1 MRMTDVKPSD
11 GISLSKP
18 RRRGRRGHNEGTIY
32 RRGDGRWEARISL
45 PDGTRKSYY
54 GRTREVVRK
63 RLHEELSGLERG
75 IIPTRDERLTVARY
89 LADWLSHVRPSIRHN
104 TYLFD
109 EQLIRLHILPS
120 LGRNSLSK
128 LTPAQ
133 VQRCLT
139 ELLNSELSP
148 TTVRHV
154 YGVLHKALEDALR
167 LGHVQRNV
175 SDAVTPPRRADQEMQ
190 VLTSDQAQVL
200 LRTAEDHRLYALF
213 VVAVTSGMRLGELLA
228 LQWRNVDLERKT
240 LQVRATLSMR
250 TSGHVGHD
258 NNTFY
263 RSKGRNAREGGSRQ
277 STGDAGLFAPTKTK
291 RSRRQIQ

>member
-1 MRMTDVKPSD
+1 
-11 GISLSKP
+11 
-18 RRRGRRGHNEGTIY
+18 
-32 RRGDGRWEARISL
+32 
-45 PDGTRKSYY
+45 
-54 GRTREVVRK
+54 
-63 RLHEELSGLERG
+63 
-75 IIPTRDERLTVARY
+75 
-89 LADWLSHVRPSIRHN
+89 
-104 TYLFD
+104 
-109 EQLIRLHILPS
+109 
-120 LGRNSLSK
+120 
-128 LTPAQ
+128 
-133 VQRCLT
+133 
-139 ELLNSELSP
+139 
-148 TTVRHV
+148 V

-291 RSRRQIQ
+291 RSRRQIQLSAFAVEALHTHQLQQVTDRAVAGDAWRDLDLVFPNQVGLPLDPGNLRHRVLQPLLAKAGLPHIRFHDLRHTAATLLLEQGVNPKIVCDMLGHAGIGITLDVYSHAMPDIQQWAAAAMDTVFGRGEDNNAVEGTNPIHPREQA